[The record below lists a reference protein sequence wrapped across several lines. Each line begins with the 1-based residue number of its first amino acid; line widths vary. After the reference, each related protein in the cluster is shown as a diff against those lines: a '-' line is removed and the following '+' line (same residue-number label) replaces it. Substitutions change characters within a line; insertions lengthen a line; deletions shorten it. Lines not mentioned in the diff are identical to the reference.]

1 MKTILITGASDG
13 LGLATAKM
21 LCEQGQR
28 VIIHG
33 RSAQKLESA
42 SRAIEAETG
51 TTPIASYLADL
62 SDLGEVHALAGQIK
76 AEHRSLDVLINNA
89 GVYATP
95 HRLASNGMDVRYVVN
110 MIAPYM
116 LTLELM
122 PLLGQGSRVVNLSS
136 AAQAAFDPIRFAQAG
151 ALDDSQAYAQSKLG
165 VIMWTNALAAQYA
178 SKPGAPIFVS
188 INPKSFLATP
198 MVRTAY
204 GVAGTDVRAGAQ
216 ILCRAA
222 LSDEF
227 AEANGLYFDNDI
239 GRFAAPHPNARQLAP
254 CESLVTT
261 MNQILNHYL
270 E

>member
-33 RSAQKLESA
+33 RSAQKLEA
-42 SRAIEAETG
+42 AKHAIQADTG
-51 TTPIASYLADL
+51 VAPIASYLADL
-62 SDLGEVHALAGQIK
+62 SDLTEVHKLAEQVK
-76 AEHRSLDVLINNA
+76 AEHSSLDVLINNA
-89 GVYATP
+89 GVFITP
-95 HRLASNGMDVRYVVN
+95 HRLASNGMDIRFVVN

-122 PLLGQGSRVVNLSS
+122 PILGNGSRVVNLSS
-136 AAQAAFDPIRFAQAG
+136 AAQAPFNSVRFAQAG

-165 VIMWTNALAAQYA
+165 VIMWTNALASEYA
-178 SKPGAPIFVS
+178 RKPDAPIFVS

-198 MVRTAY
+198 MVRNAY
-204 GVAGTDVRAGAQ
+204 GMAGTDVRAGAS
-216 ILCRAA
+216 ILSRAA

-227 AEANGLYFDNDI
+227 AQANGLYFDNDM
-239 GRFAAPHPNARQLAP
+239 GRFSAPHPNARQLTQ
-254 CESLVTT
+254 CELLVTT
-261 MNQILNHYL
+261 MNQIINHHL
-270 E
+270 Q